1 VKGIETV
8 DLPTAWQP
16 DPQAP
21 LSRNRRRLKKIGQSR
36 RIEMETNAVVAARSF
51 LQGGRPQASTSL
63 MEAHMSK
70 ALRIA
75 HGAFG
80 RVALLDMDY
89 SLVRHA
95 HPHCHVL
102 LKVEG
107 ADTHFLVDHAI
118 CPLTNDSAVLVNG
131 WQPHSYVHV
140 PDRPRTLIL
149 ALYIEPEWLQI
160 LRPGWLASG
169 GPGFF
174 SQPAGEISQRIRSL
188 AMSLAADMMARPDCR
203 TAHEEMLSDLMI
215 AVIERFAPWRSFP
228 ASIRE
233 LRAASASGDWRV
245 RRVVAAMRREITEPE
260 DIGRWARQAGLSR
273 AHFFRLFESSI
284 GVPPKVYINVL
295 KMERAVELVLNRPQ
309 SLCEISSE
317 LGFAEPA
324 RFTRFFRNHSGV
336 SPREFRNVS
345 RLAR

>member
-1 VKGIETV
+1 
-8 DLPTAWQP
+8 
-16 DPQAP
+16 
-21 LSRNRRRLKKIGQSR
+21 
-36 RIEMETNAVVAARSF
+36 MEE
-51 LQGGRPQASTSL
+51 P
-63 MEAHMSK
+63 MSK

-75 HGAFG
+75 HGTFG

-107 ADTHFLVDHAI
+107 ADTQFVVDDAI
-118 CPLTNDSAVLVNG
+118 CPLTDEAAVLVNG
-131 WQPHSYVHV
+131 WQPHSYVHE
-140 PDRPRTLIL
+140 PDRLRTVIL

-160 LRPGWLASG
+160 FRPGWVASG

-174 SQPAGEISQRIRSL
+174 TQPIGETSPRIRRL
-188 AMSLAADMMARPDCR
+188 ATNLAVDMMARPDCW
-203 TAHEEMLSDLMI
+203 TAHEETLSDLMI

-233 LRAASASGDWRV
+233 LRASSGDWRI
-245 RRVVAAMRREITEPE
+245 RRAIAAIRREMTEPE
-260 DIGRWARQAGLSR
+260 GIAEWAKQAGLSR
-273 AHFFRLFESSI
+273 AHFFRLFESST

-295 KMERAVELVLNRPQ
+295 RMERAVDLVLNCSQ
-309 SLCEISSE
+309 SLCDISLE
-317 LGFAEPA
+317 LGFTEPA
-324 RFTRFFRNHSGV
+324 HFARFFRNHSGV

-345 RLAR
+345 RLAS